1 MAAIAAGVGVM
12 VMCSSSLAAA
22 MMMGGGEETP
32 AAAAT
37 GAGAGAGEDAG
48 ADAGADDDR
57 TFHASTLPEPTDAT
71 ILNPGSSLAR
81 GEKWEPPNKS
91 YNMTLQGDNNLC
103 INEPGKAR
111 ACLMS
116 HQVGGTAT
124 ATFQGD
130 GNMCVNGSTTKC
142 HMSHDSDVPPSQ
154 HRLIFHNNGDVYVDH
169 GTGESNRSMIYDHP

>member
-1 MAAIAAGVGVM
+1 MSVVPMLAGVGLLSV
-12 VMCSSSLAAA
+12 CCLSSSFASGA
-22 MMMGGGEETP
+22 MGGDETP
-32 AAAAT
+32 ET
-37 GAGAGAGEDAG
+37 TD
-48 ADAGADDDR
+48 
-57 TFHASTLPEPTDAT
+57 STKTETETETSNEFVDSILPEPTDAT
-71 ILNPGSSLAR
+71 ILNSGSSLAR
-81 GEKWEPPNKS
+81 GEFWEPPNKS
-91 YNMTLQGDNNLC
+91 YNMILQGDNNLC

-142 HMSHDSDVPPSQ
+142 HMSHDSNVPSGQ
-154 HRLIFHNNGDVYVDH
+154 HRLILHNNGDVYVDH

>member
-1 MAAIAAGVGVM
+1 MSVVPMLAGVGLLIVC
-12 VMCSSSLAAA
+12 CSSSSA
-22 MMMGGGEETP
+22 MMMMGGEETP
-32 AAAAT
+32 AAT
-37 GAGAGAGEDAG
+37 TSGGGEETPDTTTETSNEFV
-48 ADAGADDDR
+48 D
-57 TFHASTLPEPTDAT
+57 SILPEPTDAT

-91 YNMTLQGDNNLC
+91 YDMVLQSDNNLC

-130 GNMCVNGSTTKC
+130 GNMCVYGDKGKC
-142 HMSHDSDVPPSQ
+142 HMSHDSNVPSGQ
-154 HRLIFHNNGDVYVDH
+154 HRLILHNDGDVYVDH
-169 GTGESNRSMIYDHP
+169 GTGEANRSMIYDHP